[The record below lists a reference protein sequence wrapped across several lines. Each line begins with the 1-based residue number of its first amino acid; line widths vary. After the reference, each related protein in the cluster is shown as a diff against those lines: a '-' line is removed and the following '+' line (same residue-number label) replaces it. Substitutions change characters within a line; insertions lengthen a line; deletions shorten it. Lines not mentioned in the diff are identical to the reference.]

1 MKYVKE
7 KKRTFF
13 STFKGV
19 IHSINHLIKN
29 KKKSKIF
36 IPELGLNYHV
46 PSSTIFSRNLYKYG
60 SWEAKETNWIIK
72 NFYNLESANFV
83 DVGAN
88 FGWYT
93 CIFSQLARLNGKV
106 IAIEP
111 SPDNLYYLENNIQ
124 ENKFKNVLLE
134 KVAVGEKEENLLLYK
149 ALNSNPGAHSL
160 IKDTPFQSK
169 EGITYP
175 VKVKPL
181 DSILFNVNKI
191 NLMKMDIEGY
201 EISALKGGLDTL
213 KKVENLLIEFSPH
226 LWTNPLDEATEFFKI
241 LFDSGLE
248 PYTLEKNC
256 LKRFDKADI
265 DELFERLIKIDR
277 NDFSISSF
285 QRDFIFSRT

>member
-1 MKYVKE
+1 MNYVKE

-13 STFKGV
+13 STLKGV
-19 IHSINHLIKN
+19 AHWILHLISN

-36 IPELGLNYHV
+36 ISELGLKYHV

-72 NFYNLESANFV
+72 NFYNHGSLNFV

-93 CIFSQLARLNGKV
+93 CIFSQLANNNGKV

-111 SPDNLYYLENNIQ
+111 SPDNLKYLEKNIEENNLRNI
-124 ENKFKNVLLE
+124 FLE

-149 ALNSNPGAHSL
+149 ALNTNPGAHSL
-160 IKDTPFQSK
+160 IKDTPFQGK

-175 VKVKPL
+175 VKVKSL

-213 KKVENLLIEFSPH
+213 KRVENLLIEFSPH
-226 LWTNPLDEATEFFKI
+226 LWKNPVDEATEFFKI
-241 LFDSGLE
+241 LSDSGLQ
-248 PYTLEKNC
+248 PHTLEKNC
-256 LKRFDKADI
+256 LKRFDKADL
-265 DELFERLIKIDR
+265 DELFESLIKIER
-277 NDFSISSF
+277 NDFSISFF

>member
-1 MKYVKE
+1 MNYVKE
-7 KKRTFF
+7 KKRTFL
-13 STFKGV
+13 STLKGV
-19 IHSINHLIKN
+19 IHWILHLISN

-36 IPELGLNYHV
+36 ISELGLNYHV
-46 PSSTIFSRNLYKYG
+46 PSTTIFSRNLYKYG

-93 CIFSQLARLNGKV
+93 CIFSQLARHNGKV

-111 SPDNLYYLENNIQ
+111 SPDTLKYLEDNIQ
-124 ENKFKNVLLE
+124 ENDLKNVLLE

-160 IKDTPFQSK
+160 IKNTPFQGK
-169 EGITYP
+169 EGLTYP
-175 VKVKPL
+175 VKVKSL
-181 DSILFNVNKI
+181 DSILFNINKI

-201 EISALKGGLDTL
+201 EITALKGGLETL
-213 KKVENLLIEFSPH
+213 KRVENLLIEFSPH
-226 LWTNPLDEATEFFKI
+226 LWKNPLEEATEFFKI
-241 LFDSGLE
+241 LSDSGLQ
-248 PYTLEKNC
+248 PYTLEKNS

-277 NDFSISSF
+277 NDFSISFF

>member
-13 STFKGV
+13 SILKGF
-19 IHSINHLIKN
+19 IHWIHHLNKN
-29 KKKSKIF
+29 KKKSKIS
-36 IPELGLNYHV
+36 ISELGLNYHV

-72 NFYNLESANFV
+72 NFYNHGSLNFV

-93 CIFSQLARLNGKV
+93 CIFSQLANNNGKV

-111 SPDNLYYLENNIQ
+111 SPDNLKYLEKNIEENNLRNI
-124 ENKFKNVLLE
+124 FLE

-149 ALNSNPGAHSL
+149 ALNTNPGAHSL
-160 IKDTPFQSK
+160 IKDTPFQGK

-175 VKVKPL
+175 VKVKSL

-213 KKVENLLIEFSPH
+213 KRVENLLIEFSPH
-226 LWTNPLDEATEFFKI
+226 LWKNPVDEATEFFKI
-241 LFDSGLE
+241 LSDSGLQ
-248 PYTLEKNC
+248 PHTLEKNC
-256 LKRFDKADI
+256 LKRFDKADL
-265 DELFERLIKIDR
+265 DELFERLIKIER
-277 NDFSISSF
+277 NDFSISFF